1 MTMISDGKL
10 ELEFKQ
16 NKSELKVT
24 LGADKYR
31 LTELAEYKLF
41 LSGDEHY
48 LPGKVLK
55 ANEDQLTLS
64 YQLPEKALALTEYVK
79 RFDRAAVL
87 RLLPQLYWVIDEQA
101 GLLQPFIVPEN
112 LFVIGQRI
120 VVAHRGFKSSVAPF
134 KETAE
139 LRVKQFRAL
148 VLYLLEPKQDYAKLV
163 NGAGA
168 LRHTFAQQLAKATTI
183 TALESLVDQQVMT
196 QEQVAQKTLVTVKKT
211 KFQMLKWI
219 AGIGSVISVILLGV
233 TLFWGFYTVPK
244 AEHIVTAQARF
255 LNDNYADT
263 TKELARYS
271 PEHLPQSARY
281 VLAVSYIQLD
291 TLSSQQKKAVLKNIS
306 QNSNS
311 NQLNYWIQIGRGQ
324 YTEAL
329 SLAKNIGDDE
339 YILHAYTKLYTATK
353 NNTTMDGAKKQA
365 ELSKYRKQINEYL
378 KKLGGEKN
386 EFEAD

>member
-1 MTMISDGKL
+1 MTLISDGKL

-31 LTELAEYKLF
+31 LTELAEYELF

-87 RLLPQLYWVIDEQA
+87 RLLPQLYWVVDEQA

>member
-1 MTMISDGKL
+1 MTLISDGKL

-31 LTELAEYKLF
+31 LTELAEYELF

-79 RFDRAAVL
+79 CFDRAAVL
-87 RLLPQLYWVIDEQA
+87 RLLPQLYWVVDEQA

>member
-1 MTMISDGKL
+1 MTLISDGKL

-31 LTELAEYKLF
+31 LTELAEYELF

-87 RLLPQLYWVIDEQA
+87 RLLPQLYWVVDEQA
-101 GLLQPFIVPEN
+101 GLLQPFIAPEN

-281 VLAVSYIQLD
+281 VLAVSYIQLG
-291 TLSSQQKKAVLKNIS
+291 TLSSQQKKQS
-306 QNSNS
+306 
-311 NQLNYWIQIGRGQ
+311 
-324 YTEAL
+324 
-329 SLAKNIGDDE
+329 
-339 YILHAYTKLYTATK
+339 
-353 NNTTMDGAKKQA
+353 
-365 ELSKYRKQINEYL
+365 
-378 KKLGGEKN
+378 
-386 EFEAD
+386 

>member
-10 ELEFKQ
+10 DLEFKQ
-16 NKSELKVT
+16 DKSNVQVT

-31 LTELAEYKLF
+31 LAELAEYELF
-41 LSGDEHY
+41 LPSDEHY

-64 YQLPEKALALTEYVK
+64 YQLPEQALALTEYVK
-79 RFDRAAVL
+79 RFDQAAVL
-87 RLLPQLYWVIDEQA
+87 RLLPQLYWIVEEQ
-101 GLLQPFIVPEN
+101 GLLQPFIAPEN

-120 VVAHRGFKSSVAPF
+120 VVLHRGLKSLVAPF
-134 KETAE
+134 RETTE

-148 VLYLLEPKQDYAKLV
+148 VLYLLDPKQDYAKLV

-168 LRHTFAQQLAKATTI
+168 LRHKFAQQLAKATTI
-183 TALESLVDQQVMT
+183 AELEKLVDQQVML

-211 KFQMLKWI
+211 KFQMLKWG

-255 LNDNYADT
+255 LNDNYTDT
-263 TKELARYS
+263 TKELASYS
-271 PEHLPQSARY
+271 PDSLPQSARY
-281 VLAVSYIQLD
+281 VLAVSYIELD
-291 TLSSQQKKAVLKNIS
+291 TLSSQQKKTVLKNIS
-306 QNSNS
+306 QNSDP
-311 NQLNYWIQIGRGQ
+311 NQLSYWIQLGRGK

>member
-87 RLLPQLYWVIDEQA
+87 RLLPQLYWGVDEQA

>member
-1 MTMISDGKL
+1 MI
-10 ELEFKQ
+10 
-16 NKSELKVT
+16 
-24 LGADKYR
+24 R
-31 LTELAEYKLF
+31 LTELAEYELF

-87 RLLPQLYWVIDEQA
+87 RLLPQLYWVVDEQA
-101 GLLQPFIVPEN
+101 GLLQPFIAPEN

>member
-1 MTMISDGKL
+1 MTLISDGKL

-87 RLLPQLYWVIDEQA
+87 RLLPQLYWVVDEQA

-233 TLFWGFYTVPK
+233 TLFWVFYTVPK

>member
-10 ELEFKQ
+10 DLEFKQ
-16 NKSELKVT
+16 DKSEIQVT

-31 LTELAEYKLF
+31 LTELAEYELF
-41 LSGDEHY
+41 LPGDEHY

-55 ANEDQLTLS
+55 ADEDQLTLS

-87 RLLPQLYWVIDEQA
+87 RLLPQLYWIVEEQA

>member
-31 LTELAEYKLF
+31 LTELAEYELF

-87 RLLPQLYWVIDEQA
+87 RLLPQLYWVVDEQA

-339 YILHAYTKLYTATK
+339 YILHAYTTLYTATK

>member
-87 RLLPQLYWVIDEQA
+87 RLLPQLYWVVDEQA

-263 TKELARYS
+263 TKELAHYS

>member
-87 RLLPQLYWVIDEQA
+87 RLLPQLYWVVDEQA

-365 ELSKYRKQINEYL
+365 ELSRYRKQINEYL

>member
-87 RLLPQLYWVIDEQA
+87 RLLPQLYWVVDEQA

-255 LNDNYADT
+255 LNDDYADT

>member
-1 MTMISDGKL
+1 MTLISDGKL

-79 RFDRAAVL
+79 CFDRAAVL
-87 RLLPQLYWVIDEQA
+87 RLLPQLYWVVDEQA

>member
-87 RLLPQLYWVIDEQA
+87 RLLPQLYWVVDEQA

>member
-79 RFDRAAVL
+79 CFDRAAVL
-87 RLLPQLYWVIDEQA
+87 RLLPQLYWVVDEQA

>member
-10 ELEFKQ
+10 DLEFKQ
-16 NKSELKVT
+16 DKSNVQVT

-31 LTELAEYKLF
+31 LAELAEYELF
-41 LSGDEHY
+41 LPGDEHY

-64 YQLPEKALALTEYVK
+64 YQLPEQALALTEYVK
-79 RFDRAAVL
+79 RFDQAAVL
-87 RLLPQLYWVIDEQA
+87 RLLPQLYWIVEEQ
-101 GLLQPFIVPEN
+101 GLLQPFIAPEN

-120 VVAHRGFKSSVAPF
+120 VVLHRGLKSLVAPF
-134 KETAE
+134 RETTE

-148 VLYLLEPKQDYAKLV
+148 VLYLLDPKQDYAKLV
-163 NGAGA
+163 NGASA
-168 LRHTFAQQLAKATTI
+168 LRHKFAQQLAKATTI
-183 TALESLVDQQVMT
+183 AELEKLVDQQVMI

-211 KFQMLKWI
+211 KFQMLKWV
-219 AGIGSVISVILLGV
+219 AGIGSVMSVILLGV

-255 LNDNYADT
+255 LNDNYTDT
-263 TKELARYS
+263 TKELASYS
-271 PEHLPQSARY
+271 PDSLPQSARY
-281 VLAVSYIQLD
+281 VLAVSYIELD
-291 TLSSQQKKAVLKNIS
+291 TLSSQQKKTVLKNIS
-306 QNSNS
+306 QNSDP
-311 NQLNYWIQIGRGQ
+311 NQLSYWIQLGRGK

-339 YILHAYTKLYTATK
+339 YILHTYTKLYTATK

>member
-1 MTMISDGKL
+1 MTLISDGKL

-31 LTELAEYKLF
+31 LTELAEYELF

-87 RLLPQLYWVIDEQA
+87 RLLPQLYWVVDEQA

-196 QEQVAQKTLVTVKKT
+196 QEQVAQKTLITVKKT

>member
-10 ELEFKQ
+10 DLEFKQ
-16 NKSELKVT
+16 DKSNVQVT

-31 LTELAEYKLF
+31 LAELAEYELF
-41 LSGDEHY
+41 LPGDEHY

-64 YQLPEKALALTEYVK
+64 YQLPEQALALTEYVK
-79 RFDRAAVL
+79 RFDQAAVL
-87 RLLPQLYWVIDEQA
+87 RLLPQLYWIVEEQ
-101 GLLQPFIVPEN
+101 GLLQPFIAPEN

-120 VVAHRGFKSSVAPF
+120 VVLHRGLKSLVAPF
-134 KETAE
+134 RETTE

-148 VLYLLEPKQDYAKLV
+148 VLYLLDPKQDYAKLV
-163 NGAGA
+163 NGASA
-168 LRHTFAQQLAKATTI
+168 LRHKFAQQLAKATTI
-183 TALESLVDQQVMT
+183 AELEKLVDQQVML

-211 KFQMLKWI
+211 KFQMLKWG

-255 LNDNYADT
+255 LNDNYTDT
-263 TKELARYS
+263 TKELASYS
-271 PEHLPQSARY
+271 PDSLPQSARY
-281 VLAVSYIQLD
+281 VLAVSYIELD
-291 TLSSQQKKAVLKNIS
+291 TLSSQQKKTVLKNIS
-306 QNSNS
+306 QNSDP
-311 NQLNYWIQIGRGQ
+311 NQLSYWIQLGRGK

>member
-1 MTMISDGKL
+1 
-10 ELEFKQ
+10 
-16 NKSELKVT
+16 
-24 LGADKYR
+24 
-31 LTELAEYKLF
+31 
-41 LSGDEHY
+41 
-48 LPGKVLK
+48 
-55 ANEDQLTLS
+55 
-64 YQLPEKALALTEYVK
+64 
-79 RFDRAAVL
+79 
-87 RLLPQLYWVIDEQA
+87 
-101 GLLQPFIVPEN
+101 
-112 LFVIGQRI
+112 
-120 VVAHRGFKSSVAPF
+120 
-134 KETAE
+134 
-139 LRVKQFRAL
+139 
-148 VLYLLEPKQDYAKLV
+148 
-163 NGAGA
+163 
-168 LRHTFAQQLAKATTI
+168 
-183 TALESLVDQQVMT
+183 
-196 QEQVAQKTLVTVKKT
+196 
-211 KFQMLKWI
+211 MLKWI

>member
-24 LGADKYR
+24 LGADKCR

-87 RLLPQLYWVIDEQA
+87 RLLPQLYWVVDEQA

>member
-1 MTMISDGKL
+1 MTLISDGKL

-87 RLLPQLYWVIDEQA
+87 RLLPQLYWVVDEQA

>member
-10 ELEFKQ
+10 DLEFKQ
-16 NKSELKVT
+16 DKSEIQVT

-31 LTELAEYKLF
+31 LTELAEYELF
-41 LSGDEHY
+41 LPGDEHY

-55 ANEDQLTLS
+55 ADEDQLTLS

-87 RLLPQLYWVIDEQA
+87 RLLPQLYWIVEEQA
-101 GLLQPFIVPEN
+101 GLLQPFIAPEN

-120 VVAHRGFKSSVAPF
+120 VVLHRGFKASVAPF

-168 LRHTFAQQLAKATTI
+168 LRHKFAQELAQATTI
-183 TALESLVDQQVMT
+183 EALEKLVDQQVMT

-211 KFQMLKWI
+211 KFQMLKWV

-263 TKELARYS
+263 MKELASYS
-271 PEHLPQSARY
+271 PNSLPQSARY
-281 VLAVSYIQLD
+281 VLAVSYIELD

-306 QNSNS
+306 QNSNP
-311 NQLNYWIQIGRGQ
+311 NQLSYWIQLGRGK

>member
-31 LTELAEYKLF
+31 LTELAEYELF

-87 RLLPQLYWVIDEQA
+87 RLLPQLYWVVDEQA

>member
-1 MTMISDGKL
+1 MISDGKL

-87 RLLPQLYWVIDEQA
+87 RLLPQLYWVVDEQA

>member
-10 ELEFKQ
+10 ALEFKQ
-16 NKSELKVT
+16 DKSNVQVT

-31 LTELAEYKLF
+31 LAELAEYELF
-41 LSGDEHY
+41 LPGDEHY

-64 YQLPEKALALTEYVK
+64 YQLPEQALALTEYVK
-79 RFDRAAVL
+79 RFDQAAVL
-87 RLLPQLYWVIDEQA
+87 RLLPQLYWIVEEQ
-101 GLLQPFIVPEN
+101 GLLQPFIAPEN

-120 VVAHRGFKSSVAPF
+120 VVLHRGLKSLVAPF
-134 KETAE
+134 RETTE

-148 VLYLLEPKQDYAKLV
+148 VLYLLDPKQDYAKLV
-163 NGAGA
+163 NGASA
-168 LRHTFAQQLAKATTI
+168 LRHKFAQQLAKATTI
-183 TALESLVDQQVMT
+183 AELEKLVDQQVMT

-211 KFQMLKWI
+211 KFQMLKWV

-255 LNDNYADT
+255 LNDNYTDT
-263 TKELARYS
+263 TKELASYS
-271 PEHLPQSARY
+271 PDSLPQSARY
-281 VLAVSYIQLD
+281 VLAVSYIELD
-291 TLSSQQKKAVLKNIS
+291 TLSSQQKKTVLKNIS
-306 QNSNS
+306 QNSDP
-311 NQLNYWIQIGRGQ
+311 NQLSYWIQLGRGK

>member
-1 MTMISDGKL
+1 MTLISDGKL

-31 LTELAEYKLF
+31 LTELAEYELF

-87 RLLPQLYWVIDEQA
+87 RLLPQLYWVVDEQA
-101 GLLQPFIVPEN
+101 GLLQPFIVPEK

>member
-79 RFDRAAVL
+79 RFDRVAVL
-87 RLLPQLYWVIDEQA
+87 RLLPQLYWVVDEQA

>member
-87 RLLPQLYWVIDEQA
+87 RLLPQLYWGVDEQA

-263 TKELARYS
+263 TKELAHYS

>member
-87 RLLPQLYWVIDEQA
+87 RLLPQLYWVVDEQA

-163 NGAGA
+163 NGASA